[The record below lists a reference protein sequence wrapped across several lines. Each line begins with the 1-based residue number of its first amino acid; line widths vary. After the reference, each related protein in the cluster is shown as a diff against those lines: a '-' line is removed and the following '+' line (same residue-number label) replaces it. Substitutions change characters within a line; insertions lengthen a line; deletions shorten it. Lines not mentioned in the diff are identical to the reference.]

1 MERFDPS
8 AFSLKGRLALVTGSS
23 RGLGT
28 VLAAGLAA
36 AGARLVINGRNGDT
50 VAKTAAAFRADGVEV
65 FESVFD
71 VTKEQEVAAA
81 IEVIESEAGPIGILV
96 NNAGVQV
103 RAPLE
108 QFKVEDWDYVLDIN
122 LKGAFVVSKHVA
134 QKMISRKSG
143 KIVSICSMQS
153 RFGRRTIAPYA
164 ASKGGLAMLTR
175 GMAVD
180 WAQHNIQAN
189 GLAPGYFITE
199 MTQPLADNP
208 EFDAWLKNRTPAHR
222 WGDPQELLG
231 ALVFLASPASNFV
244 NGQILYVDGGIHAA
258 I

>member
-1 MERFDPS
+1 MTSFDLN
-8 AFSLKGRLALVTGSS
+8 AFDLSGKLALVTGSS
-23 RGLGT
+23 RGLGA
-28 VLAAGLAA
+28 VLAQGLAA
-36 AGARLVINGRNGDT
+36 AGARLVINGRNPET
-50 VAKTAAAFRADGVEV
+50 VTKKTAELREAGVEV

-71 VTKEQEVAAA
+71 VTDEDQVATAV
-81 IEVIESEAGPIGILV
+81 EKIESEAGPIGILV

-108 QFKVEDWDYVLDIN
+108 QFKVEDWDDILDIN
-122 LKGAFVVSKHVA
+122 LKGAFVVSKHVGT
-134 QKMISRKSG
+134 KMISRKAG
-143 KIVSICSMQS
+143 KIISICSMQS
-153 RFGRRTIAPYA
+153 RFGRQTIAPYA

-180 WAQHNIQAN
+180 WAQYNIQAN

-231 ALVFLASPASNFV
+231 ALVFLASGASDFV
-244 NGQILYVDGGIHAA
+244 NGQIIYVDGGIHAA

>member
-1 MERFDPS
+1 MKPFDLT
-8 AFSLKGRLALVTGSS
+8 AFDLTGRLALVTGSS
-23 RGLGT
+23 RGLGA
-28 VLAAGLAA
+28 VLASGLAA
-36 AGARLVINGRNGDT
+36 AGARLVLNGRNADT
-50 VAKTAAAFRADGVEV
+50 VSDKAAAFRADGVEV

-71 VTKEQEVAAA
+71 VTKEEEVTPA
-81 IEVIESEAGPIGILV
+81 IDKIEKQAGPIDILV

-108 QFKVEDWDYVLDIN
+108 TFKVEDWDYILDIN
-122 LKGAFVVSKHVA
+122 LKGAFVVSKQVA
-134 QKMISRKSG
+134 LKMIPRKAG
-143 KIVSICSMQS
+143 KIISICSMQS
-153 RFGRRTIAPYA
+153 RFGRQTIAPYA

-180 WAQHNIQAN
+180 WAHHNIQAN

-208 EFDAWLKNRTPAHR
+208 DFDTWLKNRTPAHR

-244 NGQILYVDGGIHAA
+244 NGQIIYVDGGIHAA

>member
-1 MERFDPS
+1 MERFDLS
-8 AFSLKGRLALVTGSS
+8 AFDLKGRLALVTGSS
-23 RGLGT
+23 RGLGA
-28 VLAAGLAA
+28 VLASGLAA

-50 VAKTAAAFRADGVEV
+50 VAKKAAEFRAMGVDA
-65 FESVFD
+65 FESAFE
-71 VTKEQEVAAA
+71 VTNEDEVAAA
-81 IEVIESEAGPIGILV
+81 VEKIEAKAGAIDILV

-103 RAPLE
+103 RASLE
-108 QFKVEDWDYVLDIN
+108 TFKVEDWDYILDIN
-122 LKGAFVVSKHVA
+122 LKGAFVVSKQVA
-134 QKMISRKSG
+134 LRMIPRKAG

-153 RFGRRTIAPYA
+153 RFGRQTIAPYA

-180 WAQHNIQAN
+180 WAQFNIQAN

-199 MTQPLADNP
+199 MTKPLADNP

-231 ALVFLASPASNFV
+231 ALVFLASPASDFV